1 MYKRPPRYHP
11 RNKPLRRKSQRWRDG
26 RYSLPK
32 IWKRVAPLQK
42 EKTRVALEMACQ
54 NKAREMRYKAPRISH
69 IISGLL
75 LSLYLYTEDP
85 ERVGDKFNIFLFPEI
100 YLSEISEATIVA
112 RRWDTT
118 LESSNLMKFVDTA
131 NLIQIQKVTPI
142 IGW

>member
-1 MYKRPPRYHP
+1 
-11 RNKPLRRKSQRWRDG
+11 
-26 RYSLPK
+26 
-32 IWKRVAPLQK
+32 
-42 EKTRVALEMACQ
+42 MACQ

-112 RRWDTT
+112 RRWDTA
-118 LESSNLMKFVDTA
+118 LDSSNLIKFLDTA
-131 NLIQIQKVTPI
+131 NLLQRQKVTPI